1 MINTTQFHDGLIF
14 EDENGQ
20 IVEIIEFQHHRKSQ
34 ARAVVRVKLRNIHTG
49 SLIET
54 SYRPEDKFKEV
65 EVEKRPFTYL
75 YDEGDMAVFMNSEN
89 YEQVS
94 VPIAKLKDQKKY
106 LKDNMDLT
114 GIYINDEL
122 LNMELPIKV
131 PLTIASTV
139 PGVKGDTVANMTKM
153 ATLETG
159 AEIKVPLFINEGD
172 KILVDTRTCAYVER
186 VVEPK

>member
-54 SYRPEDKFKEV
+54 AYRPEDKFKEV

-75 YDEGDMAVFMNSEN
+75 
-89 YEQVS
+89 
-94 VPIAKLKDQKKY
+94 
-106 LKDNMDLT
+106 
-114 GIYINDEL
+114 
-122 LNMELPIKV
+122 
-131 PLTIASTV
+131 
-139 PGVKGDTVANMTKM
+139 
-153 ATLETG
+153 
-159 AEIKVPLFINEGD
+159 
-172 KILVDTRTCAYVER
+172 
-186 VVEPK
+186 

>member
-1 MINTTQFHDGLIF
+1 M
-14 EDENGQ
+14 
-20 IVEIIEFQHHRKSQ
+20 
-34 ARAVVRVKLRNIHTG
+34 RVKLRNIHTG

-94 VPIAKLKDQKKY
+94 VPISKLKDQKKY
-106 LKDNMDLT
+106 LKDNMELT

-172 KILVDTRTCAYVER
+172 KILVDTRTGAYVER

>member
-1 MINTTQFHDGLIF
+1 MLNLRIF

-54 SYRPEDKFKEV
+54 AYRPEDKFKEV
-65 EVEKRPFTYL
+65 EVEKRPFNYL

-94 VPIAKLKDQKKY
+94 VPIEKLKDQKKY
-106 LKDNMDLT
+106 LKDNMET
-114 GIYINDEL
+114 IGIYINGQL

-153 ATLETG
+153 AYAASAVAKAAG
-159 AEIKVPLFINEGD
+159 AGKRWKQERAARESIPMRFMSRKV
-172 KILVDTRTCAYVER
+172 
-186 VVEPK
+186 